1 MSSLIPGFERSPLAF
16 VLILGLTFVLLVVSD
31 VLDGAPA
38 RHAPHATT
46 ISAAALLLL
55 GLVSVTGAP
64 VTVHFT
70 VVVLWG
76 LVLGAYEVGWQGWR
90 RILHPHPDPRQRA

>member
-1 MSSLIPGFERSPLAF
+1 MSPLIAGFERSPLAF

-31 VLDGAPA
+31 ALDGAPA

-46 ISAAALLLL
+46 ISAAALVAL

-64 VTVHFT
+64 VTVHFLI
-70 VVVLWG
+70 VLAWAVSLG
-76 LVLGAYEVGWQGWR
+76 LYEAGWQGWR
-90 RILHPHPDPRQRA
+90 MLHPHLRA